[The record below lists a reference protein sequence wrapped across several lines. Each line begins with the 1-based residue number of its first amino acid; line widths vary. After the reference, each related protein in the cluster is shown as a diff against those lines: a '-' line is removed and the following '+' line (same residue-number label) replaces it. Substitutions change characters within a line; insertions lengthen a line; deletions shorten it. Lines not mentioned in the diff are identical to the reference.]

1 MTGDRSAIERNHVI
15 ALRQS
20 NLAHLLA
27 ISGLHMGLLV
37 GVIFGALRWILMSAP
52 LFLLQSN
59 AKKIAAIGAL
69 IFAFIYLGLSGF
81 NIATQRAFL
90 MDSLMLCAILFDRR
104 ALSLRAVALAAWL
117 ILI

>member
-1 MTGDRSAIERNHVI
+1 
-15 ALRQS
+15 
-20 NLAHLLA
+20 
-27 ISGLHMGLLV
+27 
-37 GVIFGALRWILMSAP
+37 MSAP

-90 MDSLMLCAILFDRR
+90 MVSLMLCAFLFDRR

-117 ILI
+117 ILIYRPESLLSAGFQMSFAATFALVISFRWINNH